1 MGTIAAMLDQ
11 HQPPPGGTMAARR
24 PTSSRRRA
32 IKGDAGLV
40 MSTLREEIER
50 AVVRPLHASLFGS
63 VARGTEQQGSDVD
76 LLVVQPDF
84 VSEDEKAAFD
94 RLMVTMVFAV
104 DRTVDRDLRTVR
116 LSMARLERLAKSGSM
131 LLVDVLREGRTV
143 WGPPLLEVL
152 APIVAAVAASSR
164 P

>member
-1 MGTIAAMLDQ
+1 
-11 HQPPPGGTMAARR
+11 
-24 PTSSRRRA
+24 
-32 IKGDAGLV
+32 
-40 MSTLREEIER
+40 MSALREEIER
-50 AVVRPLHASLFGS
+50 AVVQPLHASLFGS

-84 VSEDEKAAFD
+84 ASEDEKAAFD

-116 LSMARLERLAKSGSM
+116 LSIARLERLAKSGSM

-152 APIVAAVAASSR
+152 APIVAAVTASSR